1 VADAVYPTELES
13 DAVLRDGSTVRI
25 RPARPTDRDR
35 LEDYFIAMSPETRR
49 LRFWGASVDISG
61 VAAAALDQD
70 YLHHLTLLAF
80 SGGGEE
86 KIVGGAQYLGIDEH
100 HAEVSFSVADELQGH
115 GLGSLLLERLAGAAS
130 TNGVYTFMAK
140 VLPENHVMIDVF
152 RQSGFD
158 VSIRATPGSIDVEF
172 PTSTTSEAI
181 ERFDR
186 RRVEAS
192 VNAVQAVLS
201 PSAVAVIG
209 ASRDPDSIG
218 GRLFH
223 NLIDGEFRGP
233 VYPVNPKAEVV
244 HGVPAFASVRDV
256 PGPVDVA
263 FVAVPAT
270 AVMDAA
276 RDAAERHVRA
286 LVVISAGFAET
297 GGDGPARQRELLDIC
312 RGSGM
317 RLVGPNCMGVVN
329 TDPEVRMNG
338 TFASIRPPEGR
349 VGFLSQSGALGL
361 AVMDHANRLGLGL
374 SSFVSIGNK
383 ADIDTNDLIAYW
395 GRDDRTDV
403 ILLYLESISDARRF
417 ARLAPVVA
425 RETPIVVVK
434 SGRSSAGARAA
445 ASHTGALLAASDVTV
460 DALFRQSGVIRT
472 ETLEEMFDVATLL
485 ANQPAPTGNR
495 VGIVTNAGG
504 LGILCAD
511 TCAAEGLEI
520 PPLAEATRATLSAF
534 LPAEAATTNP
544 VDMVASADGDDYRRT
559 IVEVA
564 RDPGT
569 DAVIVLYIPPLESAA
584 PDVARGIVEAANE
597 LAGEVPILTTFMS
610 TRGLPDQLRGAQVR
624 LPSYTFPEQAAIAL
638 ARASAYGTWRVK
650 PRGVVPAFMD
660 VRVDEAASIVAT
672 GLERGDGWLDPSDVD
687 RLLACYGIPTVTSGR
702 AAAPDE
708 VADVARRIGGPVAL
722 KAYGPDLV
730 HKTELGAVALRVPVS
745 EVADRARGM
754 AEAIRANGIEPSGFI
769 VQRMVPDGVEM
780 FVGMTHDPVFGPVLA
795 VGAGGT
801 AVELTRDIAV
811 RVTPITDLDAAE
823 MVRELATF
831 PLLDGYRGAPATDV
845 PAIEHVLLRVSA
857 LVEDHPGISELDLNP
872 VMALTD
878 SAVVVDARVRVT
890 VGPPEPSP
898 QP

>member
-1 VADAVYPTELES
+1 VADAAYPTELES
-13 DAVLRDGSTVRI
+13 NAVLRDGSTVRI
-25 RPARPTDRDR
+25 RPGRPTDRDR

-49 LRFWGASVDISG
+49 LRFWGASVNISG
-61 VAAAALDQD
+61 VASAALDQD

-80 SGGGEE
+80 IGSGEE
-86 KIVGGAQYLGIDEH
+86 KIVGGAQYFGIDEH
-100 HAEVSFSVADELQGH
+100 HAEVSFSVADELQGR

-130 TNGVYTFMAK
+130 ANGVYTFIAK

-172 PTSTTSEAI
+172 PTSTTPEAI

-192 VNAVQAVLS
+192 VNAVQAILS

-223 NLIDGEFRGP
+223 NLIDGEFHGP
-233 VYPVNPKAEVV
+233 VYPINPKAEVV
-244 HGVPAFASVRDV
+244 HGVPAFASIRDV

-270 AVMDAA
+270 AVVDAA
-276 RDAAERHVRA
+276 RDASDRHVRG

-297 GGDGPARQRELLDIC
+297 GGDGPARQRELLEIC
-312 RGSGM
+312 RSSGM

-329 TDPEVRMNG
+329 TDPEIGLNG
-338 TFASIRPPEGR
+338 TFASTRPPEGR

-395 GRDDRTDV
+395 GRDERTDV
-403 ILLYLESISDARRF
+403 ILLYLESIRDSRRF
-417 ARLAPVVA
+417 ARLAPAVA

-445 ASHTGALLAASDVTV
+445 ASHTGSLLAASDVTV

-472 ETLEEMFDVATLL
+472 ATLEEMFDVATLL
-485 ANQPAPTGNR
+485 AHQPPPDGNR

-511 TCAAEGLEI
+511 TCEAEGLVI
-520 PPLAEATRATLSAF
+520 PPLVGATVATLSSF
-534 LPAEAATTNP
+534 LPAEASTANP
-544 VDMVASADGDDYRRT
+544 VDMVASANGDDYRRT

-564 RDPGT
+564 RDPGI

-584 PDVARGIVEAANE
+584 PDVARGIVEAAIE
-597 LAGEVPILTTFMS
+597 LEGGVPILTTFMS
-610 TRGLPDQLRGAQVR
+610 TRGLPEQLRGAQVK

-638 ARASAYGTWRVK
+638 ARASAYGTWRTK
-650 PRGVVPAFMD
+650 PRGRIPAFPD
-660 VRVDEAASIVAT
+660 VRVDEAASVVANA
-672 GLERGDGWLDPSDVD
+672 LERGDGWLDPAEVD
-687 RLLACYGIPTVTSGR
+687 LVLACYGIPTVASAPGATPEE
-702 AAAPDE
+702 AAEA
-708 VADVARRIGGPVAL
+708 AQRIGGPVAL
-722 KAYGPDLV
+722 KAVGPDLV
-730 HKTELGAVALRVPVS
+730 HKTELGAVALGVPAH
-745 EVADRARGM
+745 EVAGRARAM
-754 AEAIRANGIEPSGFI
+754 AEAIRTHGIEPAGFV
-769 VQRMVPDGVEM
+769 VQRMVPEGVEM

-801 AVELTRDIAV
+801 AVELTKDIAV
-811 RVTPITDLDAAE
+811 RITPITDLDATE

-831 PLLDGYRGAPATDV
+831 PLLDGYRGAPKTDV
-845 PAIEHVLLRVSA
+845 GAIEHVLLRLSA
-857 LVEDHPGISELDLNP
+857 LVEDQPGISEMDLNP
-872 VMALTD
+872 VMALVAG
-878 SAVVVDARVRVT
+878 AVVVDARVRVA
-890 VGPPEPSP
+890 VASEALLLA
-898 QP
+898 